1 MDSPSVRVTV
11 ALDERLWRR
20 LRDLAEV
27 QRTKGRAS
35 VSDIIRQ
42 AIRLL
47 LAHHNANARKA

>member
-20 LRDLAEV
+20 LRDLAE
-27 QRTKGRAS
+27 QKRTRGRAS
-35 VSDIIRQ
+35 VSDIIRT

-47 LAHHNANARKA
+47 LAQHNANARKA

>member
-1 MDSPSVRVTV
+1 MHSSSVRVTV

-20 LRDLAEV
+20 LRALAEV
-27 QRTKGRAS
+27 QRTRGRAS